1 MDTAVR
7 SGAHQLEEGEFA
19 KRAEEQ
25 HSDDS
30 ILPNAEVERRAKVFH
45 ALGNET
51 RLKILKLLSSGD
63 MCVSDI
69 VESVAGAASTVA
81 HHLRTLEDAGLIVS
95 RRDGR
100 STYYAVQKEE
110 LIKYRIFEP

>member
-1 MDTAVR
+1 MDTTAS
-7 SGAHQLEEGEFA
+7 SGLYQPKEGELA
-19 KRAEEQ
+19 KQAGEQ
-25 HSDDS
+25 HSSDA

>member
-7 SGAHQLEEGEFA
+7 PGAYQLEEGEFA
-19 KRAEEQ
+19 KQAGEQ
-25 HSDDS
+25 HSDDAT
-30 ILPNAEVERRAKVFH
+30 LPNAEVERRAKIFH

-51 RLKILKLLSSGD
+51 RLEILRLLSSGD

-69 VESVAGAASTVA
+69 VGSVAGAASTVA
-81 HHLRTLEDAGLIVS
+81 HHLRTLEDAGLVIS

-110 LIKYRIFEP
+110 LIKHHILE

>member
-7 SGAHQLEEGEFA
+7 PGAYQLEEGEFA
-19 KRAEEQ
+19 KQAGEQ
-25 HSDDS
+25 HSDDAT
-30 ILPNAEVERRAKVFH
+30 LPNADVERRAKVFH

-51 RLKILKLLSSGD
+51 RLKILKLLSSTD

-69 VESVAGAASTVA
+69 VESVVGAASTVA
-81 HHLRTLEDAGLIVS
+81 HHLRTLEEAGLVTS

-100 STYYAVQKEE
+100 STYYAIQKEE
-110 LIKYRIFEP
+110 LTKHHIFE

>member
-7 SGAHQLEEGEFA
+7 PDTHQLEESEFA

-25 HSDDS
+25 CSDDTA
-30 ILPNAEVERRAKVFH
+30 LPNAEVERRAEIFS

-51 RLKILKLLSSGD
+51 RLKILRLLLASD
-63 MCVSDI
+63 LCVSDI
-69 VESVAGAASTVA
+69 VESVPGAASTIA
-81 HHLRTLEDAGLIVS
+81 HHLRTLEDARLVAS

-100 STYYAVQKEE
+100 STYYTVRREE
-110 LIKYRIFEP
+110 LAKYHIFE

>member
-1 MDTAVR
+1 MDMAAR
-7 SGAHQLEEGEFA
+7 LSADQPQEGEFA
-19 KRAEEQ
+19 EQSGEQ
-25 HSDDS
+25 HSNS
-30 ILPNAEVERRAKVFH
+30 ATLPNAEVERRAKIFS

-51 RLKILKLLSSGD
+51 RLKILKLLLRRG
-63 MCVSDI
+63 MRVSDI

-81 HHLRTLEDAGLIVS
+81 HHLRTLEDAGLVTS

-110 LIKYRIFEP
+110 LIKYHIFE

>member
-7 SGAHQLEEGEFA
+7 PDTHQLEEGEFA

-25 HSDDS
+25 RADDAT
-30 ILPNAEVERRAKVFH
+30 LPNAEVERQARVFS

-51 RLKILKLLSSGD
+51 RLKILRLLSSGD
-63 MCVSDI
+63 LCVSDI

-81 HHLRTLEDAGLIVS
+81 HHLRMLEDAGLVTS

-100 STYYAVQKEE
+100 STYYTIQKEE
-110 LIKYRIFEP
+110 LAKYHIFD

>member
-1 MDTAVR
+1 MNTAVR
-7 SGAHQLEEGEFA
+7 PGAYQPEEGEFTRQA
-19 KRAEEQ
+19 GEQ
-25 HSDDS
+25 HSSDAT
-30 ILPNAEVERRAKVFH
+30 LPNAEVERRARVFH

-63 MCVSDI
+63 LCVSDI

-100 STYYAVQKEE
+100 STYYTVQKEE
-110 LIKYRIFEP
+110 LARYHIFEL

>member
-1 MDTAVR
+1 MDTAAR
-7 SGAHQLEEGEFA
+7 PGAYQPEEGEFA
-19 KRAEEQ
+19 KQAGEQ
-25 HSDDS
+25 HSNDAT
-30 ILPNAEVERRAKVFH
+30 LPNAEVERRAKIFS

-51 RLKILKLLSSGD
+51 RLKILRLLSSGD
-63 MCVSDI
+63 LRVSDI

-81 HHLRTLEDAGLIVS
+81 HHLRMLEDAGLVTS

-110 LIKYRIFEP
+110 LAKYNIFE